1 MDLKLDRQ
9 AVQDLIVRGF
19 KADREFVVV
28 EALEPGLA
36 RVRLPVRGW
45 MVRPGEVISGPALFT
60 AADLAMY
67 ALVLGHV
74 GPQMMAV
81 TSDFTMHFLN
91 KGEVADVIA
100 TARLL
105 KLGRRL
111 VVIDVNMTCG
121 ENPTIVA
128 HCTGSYALPAPIIN
142 RH

>member
-19 KADREFVVV
+19 KADRDFVVV
-28 EALEPGLA
+28 EALEPGMA
-36 RVRLPVRGW
+36 RVRLPVRPW

-91 KGEVADVIA
+91 KGRVADVIA
-100 TARLL
+100 VARLL

-111 VVIDVNMTCG
+111 AVIEVSLSCG
-121 ENPTIVA
+121 DDRTIVA
-128 HCTGSYALPAPIIN
+128 HTTGSYALPATP
-142 RH
+142 

>member
-1 MDLKLDRQ
+1 MDLKLDRE
-9 AVQDLIVRGF
+9 AVQDLIIRGF
-19 KADREFVVV
+19 KADRSFVVV
-28 EALEPGLA
+28 EDLQPGYA
-36 RVRLPVRGW
+36 RVRVPLRGW
-45 MVRPGEVISGPALFT
+45 MVRPGDVISGPALFT

-91 KGEVADVIA
+91 KGRVADVIA

-111 VVIDVNMTCG
+111 VVMDVSLSCG
-121 ENPTIVA
+121 DDPTIVA
-128 HCTGSYALPAPIIN
+128 HTTGSYALPAKP
-142 RH
+142 

>member
-1 MDLKLDRQ
+1 MDLMLDAA
-9 AVQDLIVRGF
+9 AVQDLIIDGF

-28 EALEPGLA
+28 EKLEPGLA

-45 MVRPGEVISGPALFT
+45 MVRPGNVISGPALFT

-91 KGEVADVIA
+91 KGKVADVIA
-100 TARLL
+100 TAKLL

-111 VVIDVNMTCG
+111 VVIDVALSCG
-121 ENPTIVA
+121 DDPTIVA
-128 HCTGSYALPAPIIN
+128 HTTGSYALPA
-142 RH
+142 RQA